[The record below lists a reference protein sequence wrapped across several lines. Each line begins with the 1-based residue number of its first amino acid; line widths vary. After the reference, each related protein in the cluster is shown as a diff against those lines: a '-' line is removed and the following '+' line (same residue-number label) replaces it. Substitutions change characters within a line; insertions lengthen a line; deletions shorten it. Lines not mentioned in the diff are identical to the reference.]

1 MINLYN
7 KGISATG
14 ICKLLPYSSH
24 TVLKYLR
31 QNNVSIRNRA
41 SYKNSFNENYFENID
56 TQEKAYFLGL
66 LMADGWFN
74 DTCSHG
80 KKELRRYSLGFVGNY
95 KMLLS
100 IKNTLNR

>member
-1 MINLYN
+1 MIDFYN

-41 SYKNSFNENYFENID
+41 DYKI
-56 TQEKAYFLGL
+56 L
-66 LMADGWFN
+66 LM
-74 DTCSHG
+74 
-80 KKELRRYSLGFVGNY
+80 KIILK
-95 KMLLS
+95 
-100 IKNTLNR
+100 I